1 MGPFGSETHSP
12 ENDGTDAAEVMVL
25 ELDEVLEV
33 VEFVIATARIGTIK
47 ESNASMADGRVKT
60 DMLKHNERNNFSA
73 LA

>member
-1 MGPFGSETHSP
+1 
-12 ENDGTDAAEVMVL
+12 MVL

-47 ESNASMADGRVKT
+47 ESNASMADGREKT
-60 DMLKHNERNNFSA
+60 DMLKHDGRNNFSA